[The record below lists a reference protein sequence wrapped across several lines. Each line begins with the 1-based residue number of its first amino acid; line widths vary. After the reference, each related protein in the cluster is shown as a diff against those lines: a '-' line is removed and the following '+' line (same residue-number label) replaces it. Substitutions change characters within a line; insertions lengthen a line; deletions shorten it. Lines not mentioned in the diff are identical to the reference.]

1 MTIVAIIREF
11 DFSRNKGKH
20 AGCSCENAGMRE
32 ERRNAG
38 FPERLLEGCRL
49 CHIIIIRGI
58 QVLHNAVEVSQ
69 IRFPGWG
76 KLYGVVGGWVS
87 NF

>member
-1 MTIVAIIREF
+1 MKIVAIIREC
-11 DFSRNKGKH
+11 DFFRNKAKH

-38 FPERLLEGCRL
+38 FPERLLEGC
-49 CHIIIIRGI
+49 HIIIIRGI
-58 QVLHNAVEVSQ
+58 QVLHNAVEVSG